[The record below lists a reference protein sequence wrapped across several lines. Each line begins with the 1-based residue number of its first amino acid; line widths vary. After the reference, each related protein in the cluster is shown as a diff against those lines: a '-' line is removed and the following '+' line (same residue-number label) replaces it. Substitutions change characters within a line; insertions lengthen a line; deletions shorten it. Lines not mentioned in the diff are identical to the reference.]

1 MMDPSVVT
9 LLEKHRKYFKEQENG
24 RIVCTLNNHS
34 LPASRQALETFIN
47 GKKYAQL
54 KKKADAAAALQKFE
68 PFLLPSRNFPGQL
81 YCALTCQVM
90 QAKLETVKKHM
101 NGKRFAA
108 AKAEFE
114 TDNRE
119 LMEEPDVS
127 DTASSGQD
135 QDEAEQ
141 ALDAELAIDV
151 QDDGASLMEGDVL
164 PEAACPGTLPAGD
177 RADDAVNLASEATTK
192 GGHKRKQQHSSTNKL
207 PRTRGKPIKR
217 KVRQSNGT

>member
-1 MMDPSVVT
+1 MDPSVSA
-9 LLEKHRKYFKEQENG
+9 LLEKHRKYFQEQENG
-24 RIVCTLNNHS
+24 RIVCTLNKHS

-47 GKKYAQL
+47 GRKYAQL
-54 KKKADAAAALQKFE
+54 KKTADEAAALQKFE

-101 NGKRFAA
+101 SGKRFAA

-119 LMEEPDVS
+119 LMEEPDIS

-135 QDEAEQ
+135 QEEAEQ
-141 ALDAELAIDV
+141 ALDAELAIHV
-151 QDDGASLMEGDVL
+151 QDDGASPMEADIL
-164 PEAACPGTLPAGD
+164 PEAACLGTLPADD
-177 RADDAVNLASEATTK
+177 RADHTVIVVSEASTK
-192 GGHKRKQQHSSTNKL
+192 GGHKRKQQHSSTHKL
-207 PRTRGKPIKR
+207 PRARGKPIKR
-217 KVRQSNGT
+217 KTRQSNGT